1 MTASLM
7 TERAGTSA
15 VKFIVTDF
23 LGDFVYFPI
32 WWETH
37 GVVRIVR
44 WALLNLRGSA
54 ARLGLAVWLKNLF
67 VPMYGQ
73 YDMGGRLVS
82 FFMRFFQIIFRFS
95 LLLILFVIFFLLI
108 LLWIV
113 APIAVV
119 IMIFYA
125 IRVSLR

>member
-1 MTASLM
+1 MEQTGV
-7 TERAGTSA
+7 RALR
-15 VKFIVTDF
+15 FIVTDL

-44 WALLNLRGSA
+44 WALARLRGSA

-73 YDMGGRLVS
+73 YDVGGRIVS
-82 FFMRFFQIIFRFS
+82 FFMRFFQIIFRFA
-95 LLLILFVIFFLLI
+95 LLLILFVIFILLI
-108 LLWIV
+108 LLWIA
-113 APIAVV
+113 APIAAV

-125 IRVSLR
+125 FRVSLR